1 MHARQDHTRATPATP
16 NRAWLLDQLYPL
28 PDPLRSE
35 EDWRRHAHA
44 DLADATREE
53 LTLELDRLRDRLRHD
68 RQASRWLYERLAR
81 VEGALSHVR

>member
-1 MHARQDHTRATPATP
+1 MHARQDHTQATPATP

-44 DLADATREE
+44 DLAEASRAEM
-53 LTLELDRLRDRLRHD
+53 TLELDRLRDRLRHD
-68 RQASRWLYERLAR
+68 REPSPWLFERLTR
-81 VEGALSHVR
+81 IEEALSHAR